1 MDLSQLNMEK
11 VEKEVL
17 EDRPFEVAM
26 EGLLEDCPFGVVMEG
41 GVILDVAESLPS
53 LPWGFSLFLQG
64 KDIISPF
71 S

>member
-17 EDRPFEVAM
+17 EDRPSEVAM

-41 GVILDVAESLPS
+41 GVILDVVESLPS
-53 LPWGFSLFLQG
+53 LP
-64 KDIISPF
+64 
-71 S
+71 

>member
-26 EGLLEDCPFGVVMEG
+26 EGFLEDCPFGVVMEG

-53 LPWGFSLFLQG
+53 LP
-64 KDIISPF
+64 
-71 S
+71 